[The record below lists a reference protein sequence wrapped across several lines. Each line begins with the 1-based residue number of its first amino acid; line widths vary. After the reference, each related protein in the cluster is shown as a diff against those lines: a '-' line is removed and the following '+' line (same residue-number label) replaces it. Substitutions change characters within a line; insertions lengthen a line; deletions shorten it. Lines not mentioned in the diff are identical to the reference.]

1 MKRKIQKAVAM
12 VIVSGIATAIFL
24 AAVALLGW
32 LVEFTCATQERFA
45 IGLSILLAIVWNMIK
60 QEIDF

>member
-1 MKRKIQKAVAM
+1 MKKRIQKAVAM
-12 VIVSGIATAIFL
+12 VIVSGIATGIFL

-32 LVEFTCATQERFA
+32 LVEFTCATQERF
-45 IGLSILLAIVWNMIK
+45 IVGLSILLAIVWNMIK

>member
-12 VIVSGIATAIFL
+12 VIVSGVATAIFL

-32 LVEFTCATQERFA
+32 LVEFTCATQERF
-45 IGLSILLAIVWNMIK
+45 IVGLSILLAIVWNMIK

>member
-1 MKRKIQKAVAM
+1 MEKRIQKAVAM
-12 VIVSGIATAIFL
+12 VIVSGVATAIFL

-32 LVEFTCATQERFA
+32 LVEFTCATQERFI
-45 IGLSILLAIVWNMIK
+45 IGLSILLAIIWNMIK

>member
-1 MKRKIQKAVAM
+1 MKERIQKAVAM
-12 VIVSGIATAIFL
+12 VVVSGIATGIFL

-32 LVEFTCATQERFA
+32 LVEFTCATQERF
-45 IGLSILLAIVWNMIK
+45 IVGLSILLAIVWNMIK

>member
-1 MKRKIQKAVAM
+1 MKERIQKAVAM
-12 VIVSGIATAIFL
+12 IIISGIATGIFL

-32 LVEFTCATQERFA
+32 LVEFICATQERFVA
-45 IGLSILLAIVWNMIK
+45 GLSILLAIVWNMIK

>member
-1 MKRKIQKAVAM
+1 MKKRIQKTVAM

-32 LVEFTCATQERFA
+32 LVEFTCATQERFIA
-45 IGLSILLAIVWNMIK
+45 GLSILLAIVWNMIR

>member
-1 MKRKIQKAVAM
+1 MKERIQKAVAM
-12 VIVSGIATAIFL
+12 VIVSGIATGIFL

-32 LVEFTCATQERFA
+32 LVEFTCATQERF
-45 IGLSILLAIVWNMIK
+45 IVGLSILLAVVWNMIK

>member
-1 MKRKIQKAVAM
+1 MKERIQKAVAM
-12 VIVSGIATAIFL
+12 IIVSGVATAVFL

-32 LVEFTCATQERFA
+32 LVEFTCATQERFVV
-45 IGLSILLAIVWNMIK
+45 GLSILLAIVWNMIK

>member
-1 MKRKIQKAVAM
+1 MKERIQKAVAM
-12 VIVSGIATAIFL
+12 IIISGIATGIFL

-32 LVEFTCATQERFA
+32 LVEFTCATQERF
-45 IGLSILLAIVWNMIK
+45 IVGLSILLAIVWNMIK

>member
-1 MKRKIQKAVAM
+1 MKKRIQKAVAM
-12 VIVSGIATAIFL
+12 VIVSGVATAIFL

-32 LVEFTCATQERFA
+32 LVEFTCVTQERF
-45 IGLSILLAIVWNMIK
+45 IVGLSILLAIVWNMIK

>member
-1 MKRKIQKAVAM
+1 MKERIQKAVAM
-12 VIVSGIATAIFL
+12 VIVSGIATGIFL

-32 LVEFTCATQERFA
+32 LVEFTCATQEHF
-45 IGLSILLAIVWNMIK
+45 IVGLSILLAIVWNMIK